1 MLTVWLV
8 VTSLILV
15 NALYVAA
22 EFAAVGVR
30 RSRIRRLVEDG
41 NQLAARLLPVV
52 EDGRKLD
59 RYVAASQIGITLSS
73 LVLGAYGQATLAGP
87 LTPWLVRMGFDP
99 ENAYSSATVVVLVGL
114 TAAQVVFGE
123 LVPKTAALQYPTAA
137 ALGTVLPMRWSLRVF
152 APFIAFLNGSGVLLL
167 RLFGMR
173 NTGHRH
179 IHSPEELELLIAE
192 SRDGGLL
199 EPEEQVR
206 LHRALRLGL
215 RTARQLMVPRSSLA
229 AISAGSTFGEIVQ
242 TVASSPF
249 TRLPVYRGSLETIIG
264 FVRTKEV
271 VVHWITHGSA
281 GTLEPLLR
289 PLIRAKEDVPA
300 DRLLALLRS
309 HRAHQALIVDAD
321 GRVVGLVTLEDVLAE
336 LIGRAPDELKPSS
349 HGDVRG

>member
-1 MLTVWLV
+1 MVTVWLV
-8 VTSLILV
+8 ITGLILV

-30 RSRIRRLVEDG
+30 RSRVRRLVEDG

-73 LVLGAYGQATLAGP
+73 LVLGAYGQATLSPP
-87 LTPWLVRMGFDP
+87 LAPLLATFGLDAD
-99 ENAYSSATVVVLVGL
+99 NAYSTATLVVLLSL
-114 TAAQVVFGE
+114 TAAQVVLGE
-123 LVPKTAALQYPTAA
+123 LVPKSVALQYPTAA
-137 ALGTVLPMRWSLRVF
+137 ALGTVLPMQWSLWLF

-199 EPEEQVR
+199 EPEEHVR
-206 LHRALRLGL
+206 LHRALRLSL
-215 RTARQLMVPRSSLA
+215 RTAAQLMVPRSALA
-229 AISAGSTFGEIVQ
+229 AISIDTPFEDVVRM
-242 TVASSPF
+242 VAVSPF
-249 TRLPVYRGSLETIIG
+249 TRLPVYRGSLDHILG

-271 VVHWITHGSA
+271 VVHWIGQGVSA
-281 GTLEPLLR
+281 GLEPLLK
-289 PLIRAKEDVPA
+289 PLPRIREDVSA
-300 DRLLALLRS
+300 DRLLAFLRS
-309 HRAHQALIVDAD
+309 QRAHQALITDAAD
-321 GRVVGLVTLEDVLAE
+321 RVVGLVTLEDVLAE
-336 LIGRAPDELKPSS
+336 LLGQAPDELKSVK
-349 HGDVRG
+349 GGAVG